1 MPASQRAGVI
11 PGTDFLPQE
20 IQTVSERNLNAY
32 LMLSFGNDEYAD
44 GGLKLS
50 GNIGVRY
57 VDTKLRSAGAFGIP
71 TATNLGVTDPYDVRC
86 ALQPPPDNAP
96 PGTPPSRPGGICQ
109 LGPEGYAD
117 LQAFAGDGV
126 AQPVSAT
133 NTYHYFLPSLNLK
146 LNLTDNF
153 LLRFAGSRALAR
165 PSLADSRN
173 YFQASFDG
181 NTLQLATTRGN
192 PYLKPAISDQFDIT
206 AEWYF
211 ARVGSL
217 TIDGF
222 YKTIKNF
229 FFQDVVPIQLTN
241 NGITETFQ
249 ARGPAN
255 YEGSGKVKGYEV
267 A

>member
-1 MPASQRAGVI
+1 MRIS
-11 PGTDFLPQE
+11 DW
-20 IQTVSERNLNAY
+20 S
-32 LMLSFGNDEYAD
+32 S
-44 GGLKLS
+44 
-50 GNIGVRY
+50 
-57 VDTKLRSAGAFGIP
+57 
-71 TATNLGVTDPYDVRC
+71 DVC
-86 ALQPPPDNAP
+86 
-96 PGTPPSRPGGICQ
+96 SS
-109 LGPEGYAD
+109 D
-117 LQAFAGDGV
+117 L
-126 AQPVSAT
+126 

-206 AEWYF
+206 AEGYF

-229 FFQDVVPIQLTN
+229 FFQDVVPIRLTN
-241 NGITETFQ
+241 TGLTETFH
-249 ARGPAN
+249 ARSPHRKSVV
-255 YEGSGKVKGYEV
+255 EGKSVSV
-267 A
+267 R